1 MSRVR
6 VPMISD
12 TGSACLADALQWL
25 VGMQPVP
32 CPEEQWTEDRVIE
45 EVVTTKSSV
54 VALVMHAADY
64 RNGVIHCG
72 PQVATALMAC
82 ALAEKDYVFLVPLTV
97 ESQIAQQDE
106 VKLVFPGGITCPHP
120 RGLFTS
126 DIRIVCALVSRGMEV
141 VP

>member
-54 VALVMHAADY
+54 VALVMHTDDY

-72 PQVATALMAC
+72 PQVTTALLTC
-82 ALAEKDYVFLVPLTV
+82 ARTRKDYVFLVPMTV
-97 ESQIAQQDE
+97 ESQLSKDA
-106 VKLVFPGGITCPHP
+106 VKLVFPGGITCPQP